1 MEHIPYKIFQT
12 WETKDHPPGMRDSIQ
27 SIKDDNPEFE
37 YFFFDDNDR
46 REYIQTHFPSD
57 VLEAYDT
64 LIPGAFRA
72 DLWRYCVLYK
82 EGGIYMDVKFK
93 CFNHAKLIE
102 LTDKE
107 YFAMDPIG
115 VNMVNGLMACFPGNP
130 KLMKAIRQIVENV
143 KNREYCH
150 CDIAVT
156 GPALLGSF
164 FSEEEKKEHS
174 VLNGEYTQGKNGLR
188 WYEGDHAIRLHGKQ
202 MIVSYFGFY
211 METAPSKRYGQLWS
225 ERNIYR

>member
-1 MEHIPYKIFQT
+1 MERVPLKIYQT
-12 WETKDHPPGMRDSIQ
+12 WETKDFPPGMRDSIQ

-46 REYIQTHFPSD
+46 HEYIRANYPID

-72 DLWRYCVLYK
+72 DLWRYCILYK

-93 CFNHAKLIE
+93 SFNHEKLLA

-107 YFAMDPIG
+107 YFATDVLG
-115 VNMVNGLMACFPGNP
+115 TGMVNGLMACFPGND
-130 KLMKAIRQIVENV
+130 KMRKAIDQAVLNI
-143 KNREYCH
+143 KNRDYRH

-156 GPALLGSF
+156 GPAMLGTF
-164 FSEEEKKEHS
+164 FSDEEKKSHS
-174 VLNGEYTQGKNGLR
+174 ILNWEYKEGRNGLR
-188 WYEGDHAIRLHGKQ
+188 WYEGDHVVRLNGKQ
-202 MIVSYFGFY
+202 IIVSYFGFY
-211 METAPSKRYGQLWS
+211 METAPFKRYGQLWN